1 MTWGAGMKYVG
12 FGLVALIALGVSDNR
27 AEGTVRAVTVIGPV
41 QPRVAT
47 LANAAGVSIDILPTP
62 QIEVGQKLA
71 VKVSTKK
78 PGYLILVDVDA
89 TGKVTQ
95 IYPNLHSMQ
104 IPQGASETAN
114 LLEPGR
120 PVAVPDSRNPF
131 AHFEFIAEPP
141 AGQGMI
147 VALLSAKPVQVVD
160 LPDVPQDRLD
170 SESAAEFLQKAAGE
184 LKIAPKDHKVA
195 LADPQW
201 SFAATGYSIGP

>member
-1 MTWGAGMKYVG
+1 MTWRVGMKQVG
-12 FGLVALIALGVSDNR
+12 LGLVALMALGVSESR
-27 AEGTVRAVTVIGPV
+27 AEGRVRAVTVIGPV
-41 QPRVAT
+41 QARVASS
-47 LANAAGVSIDILPTP
+47 ANAAGVSIDILPTP
-62 QIEVGQKLA
+62 RIELGQKLV

-104 IPQGASETAN
+104 IPRGASETAN

-160 LPDVPQDRLD
+160 LPDVPRDRLD
-170 SESAAEFLQKAAGE
+170 RESAAEFLLEAAGE
-184 LKIAPKDHKVA
+184 LRIAPKDRKVA
-195 LADPQW
+195 LVDPQW
-201 SFAATGYSIGP
+201 SFAATGYSIEP